1 MRGYFGSHRVE
12 FSRCYFGF
20 YHILLSRGAT
30 LDKKLS
36 GYKKGSIVC
45 MNLSEGL
52 LWISI
57 NSQSYKWG
65 ATLDLVKIEILESR
79 GYFGL
84 GGGLLW
90 RKATLDRSSLTVQTV
105 YDGSINSTILKH
117 FSFLF
122 KF

>member
-1 MRGYFGSHRVE
+1 MEKMEVFW
-12 FSRCYFGF
+12 
-20 YHILLSRGAT
+20 
-30 LDKKLS
+30 LDFC
-36 GYKKGSIVC
+36 IV
-45 MNLSEGL
+45 EGL

-90 RKATLDRSSLTVQTV
+90 QGATLDRSSLTVQTV
-105 YDGSINSTILKH
+105 SFFKSYTVISNEQQRCCSESEKTGSLSIP
-117 FSFLF
+117 
-122 KF
+122 

>member
-1 MRGYFGSHRVE
+1 M
-12 FSRCYFGF
+12 C
-20 YHILLSRGAT
+20 T
-30 LDKKLS
+30 NLS
-36 GYKKGSIVC
+36 G
-45 MNLSEGL
+45 GL

-90 RKATLDRSSLTVQTV
+90 RGATLDRSSLTVQTV
-105 YDGSINSTILKH
+105 CYPNLANLANYL
-117 FSFLF
+117 FFL
-122 KF
+122 

>member
-1 MRGYFGSHRVE
+1 MEKMEVFWLV
-12 FSRCYFGF
+12 FCF
-20 YHILLSRGAT
+20 
-30 LDKKLS
+30 
-36 GYKKGSIVC
+36 V
-45 MNLSEGL
+45 EGL

-90 RKATLDRSSLTVQTV
+90 RGATLDRSSLTVQTV
-105 YDGSINSTILKH
+105 CSIFRVIKE
-117 FSFLF
+117 
-122 KF
+122 

>member
-1 MRGYFGSHRVE
+1 MCINLFG
-12 FSRCYFGF
+12 
-20 YHILLSRGAT
+20 
-30 LDKKLS
+30 
-36 GYKKGSIVC
+36 
-45 MNLSEGL
+45 GL

-90 RKATLDRSSLTVQTV
+90 RGATLDRSSLTVQTV
-105 YDGSINSTILKH
+105 YIFLNVCLSPTHITFLYILGLIEDPV
-117 FSFLF
+117 FQAIRRSQFEGG
-122 KF
+122 

>member
-1 MRGYFGSHRVE
+1 MAV
-12 FSRCYFGF
+12 
-20 YHILLSRGAT
+20 
-30 LDKKLS
+30 
-36 GYKKGSIVC
+36 KKGSNVC
-45 MNLSEGL
+45 KNLLGGL

-90 RKATLDRSSLTVQTV
+90 RGATLDRSSLTVQTV
-105 YDGSINSTILKH
+105 YSYRVTPERMELRRN
-117 FSFLF
+117 
-122 KF
+122 